1 MDSSQTEMDCNKT
14 SYNELEDKWVLWA
27 HLPHDTNWNLDS
39 YKNIYTFS
47 CVEEVIAVTDLLP
60 HKLVSN
66 CMLFIMRKGINPVW
80 EDPKNRSG
88 GCFSY
93 KVNNKNVYE
102 CWKKL
107 TYVLTG
113 ESLVNKTDIQKT
125 INGITISPKK
135 NFCIIKIW
143 LSSCD
148 YQDPSVVLKIND
160 LSSEGCLFKRH
171 SPEF

>member
-1 MDSSQTEMDCNKT
+1 MDSSQTVMDSNKS
-14 SYNELEDKWVLWA
+14 SYNQLKDNWVLWA
-27 HLPHDTNWNLDS
+27 HLPHDTNWNLES
-39 YKNIYTFS
+39 YKNIYKFT
-47 CVEEVIAVTDLLP
+47 CVEEVIAITDLLP

-66 CMLFIMRKGINPVW
+66 CMLFIMREGINPVW
-80 EDPKNRSG
+80 EDPKNRGG

-107 TYVLTG
+107 SYLLTG
-113 ESLVNKTDIQKT
+113 EYLVSKLKIQET

-143 LSSCD
+143 LSSCN
-148 YQDPSVVLKIND
+148 YQDPTVVTNIAELT
-160 LSSEGCLFKRH
+160 SEGCLFKKH
-171 SPEF
+171 NPEF

>member
-1 MDSSQTEMDCNKT
+1 MDSSQTEMNSEKT
-14 SYNELEDKWVLWA
+14 SYNKLEDKWVLWA

-39 YKNIYTFS
+39 YKNIYTFT
-47 CVEEVIAVTDLLP
+47 CVEEVIAIIDLLP

-66 CMLFIMRKGINPVW
+66 CMLFIMREGINPVW
-80 EDPKNRSG
+80 EDPKNRGG

-107 TYVLTG
+107 SYVLTG
-113 ESLVNKTDIQKT
+113 ESLISNYKIQKT

-148 YQDPSVVLKIND
+148 YQDPTVVFKIND
-160 LSSEGCLFKRH
+160 LSSEGCLFKKH